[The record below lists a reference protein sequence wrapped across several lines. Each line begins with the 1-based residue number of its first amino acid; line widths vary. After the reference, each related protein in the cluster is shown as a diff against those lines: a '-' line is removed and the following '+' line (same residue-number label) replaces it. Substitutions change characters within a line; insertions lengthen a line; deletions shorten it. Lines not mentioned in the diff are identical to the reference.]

1 MKIKG
6 FGQLLYQEHE
16 SLTSTL
22 TTLDARGCLWGVSL
36 QICGHTYPCMV
47 SVCLGVFYK
56 EKHPLINSLSKTSRM
71 QQSLK
76 PQEKIP
82 WEGEAS
88 K

>member
-1 MKIKG
+1 M
-6 FGQLLYQEHE
+6 LE
-16 SLTSTL
+16 
-22 TTLDARGCLWGVSL
+22 VV
-36 QICGHTYPCMV
+36 CGEYHYRSVAIPYPCMV
-47 SVCLGVFYK
+47 SVSLGVFYK